1 MTSDNFESL
10 AWRYAAKA
18 GLPHPSTPWS
28 RRRGRLLGWLGKV
41 GLPVVDRPP
50 YDQFMLRFPEGMRWR
65 LHQLAALNGRSMNTE
80 IIAAVEERLKRG
92 DRLKQIEMRL
102 ANLEYYVKPTQ
113 HLEPRNHEP

>member
-1 MTSDNFESL
+1 MSNMPIDRTNAERQR
-10 AWRYAAKA
+10 RYIAKLKSNA
-18 GLPHPSTPWS
+18 KIASKDS
-28 RRRGRLLGWLGKV
+28 
-41 GLPVVDRPP
+41 
-50 YDQFMLRFPEGMRWR
+50 DQFMLRFLPGMREQFR
-65 LHQLAALNGRSMNTE
+65 KLAWTNGRSMNTE